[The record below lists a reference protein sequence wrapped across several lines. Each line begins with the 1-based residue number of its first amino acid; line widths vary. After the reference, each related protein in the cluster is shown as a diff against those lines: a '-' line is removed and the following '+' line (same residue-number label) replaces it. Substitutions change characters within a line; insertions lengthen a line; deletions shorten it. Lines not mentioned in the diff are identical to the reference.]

1 MQAFKDMLDAIGIGW
16 LVKPVAIIIV
26 LGGIAHLSPWI
37 IGPAKGIAAV
47 ARRGDLPPAMG
58 RLSRNQIPT
67 TGLVVQ
73 AIGGTA
79 FSLLFLF
86 LPNAN
91 TSYGILTAMTAQVI
105 IVRYILLFAALIKL
119 RYSKPDVERSYRLP
133 GGKPGAWLI
142 CGAGIFGCS
151 FAFIAGVLSARRL
164 GHMGQPRRSP
174 TTGSSSAGSS
184 CSRCHRSSSASS
196 NVTAGPSSPRTRVQR
211 SSRARRLSNSVRLAR
226 LPGRGLQ
233 APSPS

>member
-1 MQAFKDMLDAIGIGW
+1 M
-16 LVKPVAIIIV
+16 
-26 LGGIAHLSPWI
+26 
-37 IGPAKGIAAV
+37 

-164 GHMGQPRRSP
+164 GHMGQAQKITYYGIVIGGFVLLTMPPFLVRVVKRDGWP
-174 TTGSSSAGSS
+174 VLAEDEGSA
-184 CSRCHRSSSASS
+184 
-196 NVTAGPSSPRTRVQR
+196 
-211 SSRARRLSNSVRLAR
+211 LE
-226 LPGRGLQ
+226 
-233 APSPS
+233 PSPAPIE